1 MTEERKTYPYLG
13 KTSVKGKDY
22 VVLFSEPDMGTVV
35 MNETDSER
43 IKFGSYGS
51 FDESL
56 FEVLPPDVCVRLN
69 N

>member
-1 MTEERKTYPYLG
+1 MEEKRYPYLG
-13 KTSVKGKDY
+13 KTSVNGKQY

-56 FEVLPPDVCVRLN
+56 FEPLPPDVCVRLN